1 MKIVLRNASVA
12 WLPGVFS
19 FVVAVS
25 ALGLAPQA
33 WSQTASAADTID
45 ASDIVSDDETVD
57 EVVVTGSRL
66 KRDTY
71 SSIAPLQ
78 VISGQISREVGLI
91 DAGKILQESSAT
103 AGVQIDLTFQG
114 FVLDNGPGAST
125 VDLRGLGAERTLVLI
140 NGRRAAPSGVEGA
153 PIAPDLNLVPAAL
166 VQQYDVLL
174 DGASSVYGSD
184 AIAGVTNIILRK
196 DFNGLELEAFTSVPA
211 QSSSA
216 GVQNTITGAWGFNTD
231 RGFFGIAA
239 EYFDT
244 EAVTFADR
252 EWTSQ
257 CDRHVERTETG
268 DIRHLDLYYQQTLL
282 MEPSVCK
289 SSLLAGRFAELS
301 GRFGSVYYT
310 PGFSN
315 SGIPNFSEGALY
327 SVPIDTTGDGTNDI
341 DYIDYN
347 LNGTPE
353 FQAGHLFP
361 DFDRLSVMTY
371 GEYTFSGEWN
381 LTPFFEVQ
389 YNQRETYAFSGV
401 NQFFPTVPANNPYN
415 PCNPNGVRGV
425 DCGDAYDGL
434 LSNPSYVAYFADY
447 YAGLCA
453 ANGIPPASCS
463 PATFGLLEGPAGPV
477 AVQPIVQI
485 QGDRSEVWSEI
496 EQYRVVGGLKGDLP
510 FMNFASFE
518 DWTFDVAAVYTES
531 EGTSLRRGILNDRL
545 NLSLAAIE
553 DPNSP
558 GTIICGVDND
568 NNGIPDGTDGCVPL
582 DLFTPELYANP
593 GSGDIPQDAKDYLF
607 GDRTFLTKL
616 KQELISGYMTGE
628 MFQLPAGAVSGGIG
642 FEFREDTI
650 DSDPN
655 DVAEF
660 GLLWNFFSDRG
671 AVGSRTTKEAFAE
684 IELPLIAGKPGFEE
698 LTLNLSGRYTKDE
711 YYDSANTYSIKLG
724 YRPVESLLLRG
735 TVGTSYRAPN
745 LRENFLAGSTGFL
758 SLVDPCVIPPD
769 ARDPL
774 GNYDPTLDKRPAYV
788 MANCAANGADPT
800 MLDNNGITTYG
811 MEISTGG
818 SLDLEPETS
827 DSISVGFAWDQPF
840 FDSFDMTIGMNYYD
854 IEIEQEIINPTS
866 QFMINNCYYD
876 AEGDSAF
883 CSRIARDTDQ
893 FIELI
898 DAGFINRDS
907 LKTRGFDYN
916 IAFDADARLF
926 DRSVDIGFELAANH
940 TLENSRTFIDDDG
953 DTDYTDFNGR
963 FGFPEWKGRAT
974 LRADMADYRITWS
987 TRFIGEVEEPATI
1000 IGPYGFVPDD
1010 VLSDTCLGPAQGD
1023 ELCQNV
1029 GTAGSYVLHDIS
1041 FYYLGDQWTVGGGFR
1056 NLFNESPPLVD
1067 GDAVFSVNNVPL
1079 GAGYDLNGRMA
1090 FFNVAVNFE

>member
-1 MKIVLRNASVA
+1 
-12 WLPGVFS
+12 
-19 FVVAVS
+19 
-25 ALGLAPQA
+25 
-33 WSQTASAADTID
+33 
-45 ASDIVSDDETVD
+45 
-57 EVVVTGSRL
+57 
-66 KRDTY
+66 
-71 SSIAPLQ
+71 
-78 VISGQISREVGLI
+78 
-91 DAGKILQESSAT
+91 
-103 AGVQIDLTFQG
+103 
-114 FVLDNGPGAST
+114 
-125 VDLRGLGAERTLVLI
+125 VLI

-671 AVGSRTTKEAFAE
+671 AVGSRTNKEAFAE
-684 IELPLIAGKPGFEE
+684 VELPLIAGKPGFEE